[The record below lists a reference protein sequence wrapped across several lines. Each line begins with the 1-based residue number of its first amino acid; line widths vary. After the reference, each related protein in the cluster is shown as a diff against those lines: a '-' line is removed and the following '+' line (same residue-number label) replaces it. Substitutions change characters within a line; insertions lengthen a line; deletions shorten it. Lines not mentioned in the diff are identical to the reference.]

1 MQLDKLTIKSQEA
14 LQEAQRIAHGYS
26 HQAVDCEHLLLALM
40 GQSESLVP
48 ELLERIGVPVTKLQP
63 AVEQELAR
71 RHKVQ
76 GTSSTDVYLSPELKK
91 ALDAAQAEAGKLK
104 DDYIST
110 EHLLLGVLDAGG
122 SALKHV
128 FQSTGLRRDVVLQ
141 ALADLRGNQ
150 RVTDQ
155 QPEGKFQALEKYGRD
170 LTALARQGKIDPVIG
185 RDEEIR
191 RVMQVLTRRTKNN
204 PVLIGEPGVG
214 KTAIAE
220 GLARRIVSG
229 DVPES
234 LKNKKLVAM
243 DLGAMIAGAK
253 YRGEFED
260 RLKAFL
266 KEIVAS
272 EGKIILFIDEL
283 HTLVGAG
290 AAEGATDAANI
301 MKPQLARG
309 ELRCVGATTLDEYR
323 KHIEKDPALE
333 RRFQPVMVTEPT
345 VEATIAILR
354 GLKERYEV
362 HHGVRI
368 QDSALVAAATLSQRY
383 ITDRFLPDKAI
394 DLVDEAASRI
404 KMELDSKPT
413 ELDQLDR
420 RILQLEIE
428 RTSLSKEKDA
438 ASKERLK
445 RLEEEVANLKDKS
458 KALTAQWQNEKTAVN
473 AVSIVQSQLEQTKIE
488 LEKAQRAGDL
498 TKSAE
503 LQYGK
508 IPELEK
514 KLAAVSDALEG
525 GGDAPSPEGDSSALA
540 AGSSAPRASQLPFVG
555 FDPKAPVGF
564 LRGGNLPHWRQDG
577 VTYFVTWRTADSMPK
592 KLVDAWYAEREAW
605 LKMHPEP
612 WDTKTEESYYQLF
625 PDRWEKWLDECHGEC
640 LLAKPD
646 LRKIVEDVLI
656 HDDASRVA
664 AATPS
669 SREQR
674 DDTVAGAFNQSDEA
688 SLSASTTGA
697 LQPPKYRLKD
707 FVVMPNHV
715 HVLVTPLGEYTLSE
729 AVQEWKSVSS
739 HRINKAL
746 GRKGDFWQKD
756 YFDHI
761 VRSADQLGKFR
772 SYIQRNPLSLPERLK
787 GAVAFSSRNV
797 SLRGGSSDAPVAEI
811 FPKGDEGVTSTRRDG
826 ASRPR
831 LLRQEVTDEDI
842 ARVVASWTH
851 IPVSRMLEGEREKL
865 LKMEERLQQ
874 RVIGQT
880 EAVKAVANAV
890 RRSRSG
896 LQDPNRPIGS
906 FIFLGPTGVG
916 KTETARA
923 LAEFLFDDE
932 QAMIR
937 IDMSE
942 YMEKHTVARLIG
954 APPGYVGYD
963 EGGQLS
969 EAVRRR
975 PYSVV
980 LFDEIEKAHPDV
992 FNVLLQVLDDGRLTD
1007 GQGRTVDFKN
1017 TIVIMT
1023 SNLGSPIIQEYFMDG
1038 RTTVGARSAMEDKVM
1053 AELKRHFRP
1062 EFLNRVDDVIIF
1074 QSLDEAE
1081 LARIVDIQLGRLEK
1095 RLAQQNLTLD
1105 VDKGAK
1111 ALLAK
1116 EGYDPQFG
1124 ARPLKRAIQEHL
1136 LDPLATRLLAGEF
1149 GPGERIA
1156 VSADDG
1162 ELAFAKK

>member
-14 LQEAQRIAHGYS
+14 LAEAQRVAHGYS
-26 HQAVDCEHLLLALM
+26 HQAVDCEHLLLALL
-40 GQSESLVP
+40 GQGESLVP
-48 ELLERIGVPVTKLQP
+48 ELLEKIGVPVSKLQP
-63 AVEQELAR
+63 DVEQELAR

-76 GTSSTDVYLSPELKK
+76 GTSSADLYLSNELKK
-91 ALDAAQAEAGKLK
+91 ALDAAQSEAGKLK

-110 EHLLLGVLDAGG
+110 EHLLLGILDAGG
-122 SALKHV
+122 SALKQIFKTH
-128 FQSTGLRRDVVLQ
+128 GLKRDVMLK

-155 QPEGKFQALEKYGRD
+155 TPEGKFQALEKYGRD
-170 LTALARQGKIDPVIG
+170 LTALAKQGKIDPVIG

-234 LKNKKLVAM
+234 LKNKRLVAM
-243 DLGAMIAGAK
+243 DLSAMIAGAK
-253 YRGEFED
+253 FRGEFEE

-290 AAEGATDAANI
+290 AAEGASDAANI

-333 RRFQPVMVTEPT
+333 RRFQPVQVAEPT

-368 QDSALVAAATLSQRY
+368 QDAALVAAATLSHRY

-420 RILQLEIE
+420 QILQLEIE
-428 RTSLSKEKDA
+428 RTSLAKEKDS

-445 RLEEEVANLKDKS
+445 LLETELANLKEKS

-473 AVSIVQSQLEQTKIE
+473 AVSIVQQQLEQAKIE

-498 TKSAE
+498 NKASE

-508 IPELEK
+508 IPDLEK
-514 KLAAVSDALEG
+514 KLAAIEKQSAESPTG
-525 GGDAPSPEGDSSALA
+525 GRSS
-540 AGSSAPRASQLPFVG
+540 
-555 FDPKAPVGF
+555 
-564 LRGGNLPHWRQDG
+564 
-577 VTYFVTWRTADSMPK
+577 M
-592 KLVDAWYAEREAW
+592 
-605 LKMHPEP
+605 
-612 WDTKTEESYYQLF
+612 
-625 PDRWEKWLDECHGEC
+625 
-640 LLAKPD
+640 
-646 LRKIVEDVLI
+646 
-656 HDDASRVA
+656 
-664 AATPS
+664 
-669 SREQR
+669 
-674 DDTVAGAFNQSDEA
+674 
-688 SLSASTTGA
+688 
-697 LQPPKYRLKD
+697 
-707 FVVMPNHV
+707 
-715 HVLVTPLGEYTLSE
+715 
-729 AVQEWKSVSS
+729 
-739 HRINKAL
+739 
-746 GRKGDFWQKD
+746 
-756 YFDHI
+756 
-761 VRSADQLGKFR
+761 
-772 SYIQRNPLSLPERLK
+772 
-787 GAVAFSSRNV
+787 
-797 SLRGGSSDAPVAEI
+797 
-811 FPKGDEGVTSTRRDG
+811 
-826 ASRPR
+826 

-874 RVIGQT
+874 RVIGQK
-880 EAVKAVANAV
+880 EAVVAVSNAV

-954 APPGYVGYD
+954 APPGYVGYE

-969 EAVRRR
+969 EAVRRK
-975 PYSVV
+975 PYSVI
-980 LFDEIEKAHPDV
+980 LFDEIEKAHHDV

-1023 SNLGSPIIQEYFMDG
+1023 SNIGSPIIQEYFLDG

-1053 AELKRHFRP
+1053 AELKKHFRP

-1074 QSLDEAE
+1074 QSLDESE
-1081 LARIVDIQLGRLEK
+1081 LARIVDIQLGRLEQ

-1105 VDKGAK
+1105 VDAAAK
-1111 ALLAK
+1111 KLLAS

-1136 LDPLATRLLAGEF
+1136 LDPLATKLLAGEF
-1149 GPGERIA
+1149 KPGEKIK
-1156 VSADDG
+1156 VSANDG
-1162 ELAFAKK
+1162 ELVFQRE